1 MRKLLAA
8 CLFSLALVAGA
19 YQQVSAQDKVVDKT
33 KDAGAAVA
41 DKAGDVKDATVKG
54 AKATARGTKKVAAKT
69 VDTTKA
75 VGNKV
80 ADKTGD
86 AADATAH
93 GAKTAAHKTADKT
106 EDAKDATVH
115 GAKKTGNWFKR
126 TWHKIF

>member
-1 MRKLLAA
+1 MIQFTTGRQGAMRKLLAA

-19 YQQVSAQDKVVDKT
+19 AVQVSAQESAADKT
-33 KDAGAAVA
+33 KDAA
-41 DKAGDVKDATVKG
+41 D
-54 AKATARGTKKVAAKT
+54 KT

-75 VGNKV
+75 VGSKV
-80 ADKTGD
+80 GDKTED

-93 GAKTAAHKTADKT
+93 GAKAAAHKTGDKA
-106 EDAKDATVH
+106 EDAKDATAH